1 MPLQICVVKHEKKMQ
16 TATTHFSKS
25 AKNCNVKNQLLKLGQ
40 LLAPHHYLERNELLN
55 DMLNACSAGKETDSE
70 KMLGYL
76 MAGNLLSRFS
86 GTGITENLYD
96 TADGVSQIRLFDIL
110 IHQFPFVKYSQE
122 MTNKAIV
129 NVLKQHEE
137 ACIIDIGIGLGTQM
151 VHVLEK
157 AAELPNLRKLT
168 IIGIEPF
175 ANALRKAGDRIN
187 AYKSQVGFE
196 LKFVPVAEYIEYT
209 DFKKLHIDGAAC
221 IVNASLALH
230 HIKTDADRSRVI
242 ADIKS
247 LQPAAFL
254 LIEPNVNH
262 FTNDLAARVVNSYE
276 HFIALFHVIDRL
288 DASDDDK
295 NGLKLFF
302 GRELEDILSKANDE
316 ERFEK
321 HEPVSAWLHR
331 LKKAGFVT
339 ATSPL
344 ITSATEV
351 LGVKVQPFEK
361 GYVGFTEKSETALS
375 VIFAS

>member
-1 MPLQICVVKHEKKMQ
+1 MQ
-16 TATTHFSKS
+16 TATPRINKS
-25 AKNCNVKNQLLKLGQ
+25 SNNCNIKNQLLKLGHLMGAHQ
-40 LLAPHHYLERNELLN
+40 FSERNELIEELIA
-55 DMLNACSAGKETDSE
+55 ACSAGRENDSE
-70 KMLGYL
+70 KMLGHL
-76 MAGNLLSRFS
+76 MAANLKSRFS

-110 IHQFPFVKYSQE
+110 IHQFPFVKYSQK
-122 MTNKAIV
+122 MTNRAII
-129 NVLKQHEE
+129 NILKQQQE

-157 AAELPNLRKLT
+157 AAELSNLRKLT

-175 ANALRKAGDRIN
+175 VNALHTAGQRIL
-187 AYKSQVGFE
+187 AYKGKVNFE
-196 LKFVPVAEYIEYT
+196 LEFIPVAEYIEQASIKNLPVGNAT
-209 DFKKLHIDGAAC
+209 C

-230 HIKTDADRSRVI
+230 HLKTDADRMRVI

-262 FTNDLAARVVNSYE
+262 FTNDLAARILNSYE
-276 HFIALFHVIDRL
+276 HFISLFRVIDRL
-288 DASDDDK
+288 EASNDDK

-302 GRELEDILSKANDE
+302 GRELEDILSKADDE
-316 ERFEK
+316 ERYEK

-331 LKKAGFVT
+331 LKKAGFST
-339 ATSPL
+339 TTSPL
-344 ITSATEV
+344 VTEATEV
-351 LGVKVQPFEK
+351 LGVTVQPFEK
-361 GYVGFTEKSETALS
+361 GYVGFSEKAETVLS